1 MRKRRGCLPLRL
13 IKEQGTIF
21 RAALAEEGIVYMIDT
36 RKRLETDLEELKK
49 MIFLMGC
56 MSANALEK
64 SVLALK
70 NRDVEAARQV
80 IDSDDHIDELEE
92 KIDNCCMEFAAR
104 YQPLGEDL
112 RVVTSLMRIAVD
124 LERIGDCGSNIAKV
138 AIDMGDI
145 KPIKPIKPLVDIP
158 EMASKVNNM
167 LDTVLTALDA
177 RSPELAISLFTL
189 DDEIDDLEKTV
200 VRDLFL
206 LLVDRPELI
215 EKAYQMMN
223 VSRTLERAGDHVTN
237 VAERVAYNVYG
248 TQYKSLALSQK
259 KRRLNKG
266 GKGSNLLL
274 FYFFNYSRREKVGAV
289 SFSVLQREFRRIV
302 PCGSAPGISV
312 KQVFCV
318 AAPRADRKSE
328 IKNFQ
333 PCLSLGFTKQAA
345 RYEYDRSYCQSRYD
359 GRRAGNAGF
368 CKVEPEKRGAPG
380 CHRAYRAGRVRA
392 SPVEAENG
400 RTEEHRLKTAES
412 KEVYPDKQSRRFQRR

>member
-1 MRKRRGCLPLRL
+1 
-13 IKEQGTIF
+13 
-21 RAALAEEGIVYMIDT
+21 MIDT

-49 MIFLMGC
+49 MIFLMGR

-70 NRDVEAARQV
+70 NRDVEIARQV
-80 IDSDDHIDELEE
+80 IDSDDYIDELEE

-124 LERIGDCGSNIAKV
+124 LERIGDYGSNIAKV

-145 KPIKPIKPLVDIP
+145 EPIKPLVDIP

-167 LDTVLTALDA
+167 LDTALTALDA

-206 LLVDRPELI
+206 LLADRPELI

-237 VAERVAYNVYG
+237 VAERVAYMYTGHN
-248 TQYKSLALSQK
+248 T
-259 KRRLNKG
+259 
-266 GKGSNLLL
+266 
-274 FYFFNYSRREKVGAV
+274 
-289 SFSVLQREFRRIV
+289 
-302 PCGSAPGISV
+302 
-312 KQVFCV
+312 
-318 AAPRADRKSE
+318 RA
-328 IKNFQ
+328 
-333 PCLSLGFTKQAA
+333 
-345 RYEYDRSYCQSRYD
+345 SRY
-359 GRRAGNAGF
+359 RKK
-368 CKVEPEKRGAPG
+368 KVA
-380 CHRAYRAGRVRA
+380 
-392 SPVEAENG
+392 
-400 RTEEHRLKTAES
+400 
-412 KEVYPDKQSRRFQRR
+412 Q